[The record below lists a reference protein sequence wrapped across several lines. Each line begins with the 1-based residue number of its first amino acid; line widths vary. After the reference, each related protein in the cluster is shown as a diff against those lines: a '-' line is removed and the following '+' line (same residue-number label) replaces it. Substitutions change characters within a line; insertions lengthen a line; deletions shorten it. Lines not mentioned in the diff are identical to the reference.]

1 MKKLLF
7 LSAVIAVFIS
17 ACSPDDEIINIVDET
32 ETCDTTY
39 LPIVMCHGFLASGDT
54 YAKQAQRFLQNNY
67 CGVSVYVFDWNSLGG
82 GSNVEA
88 LDAFIES
95 VLARTGASQV
105 ELAGHSAGGGLGYD
119 YLADATRAAK
129 VAHYVHLG
137 SSPQTAPAGPNGE
150 VPTLNIWSP
159 YDAIVAGADIP
170 GAQNVQLAGK
180 DHYEVA
186 TSPETFEAM
195 FQFFRGTAAAS
206 SVIISDNVRAVGG
219 KVLTLGENE
228 PLVGATVH
236 VFEVDGAT
244 GLRIANEPLIT
255 YTTNEYGQWGCFNAE
270 EGAFYEFEVTPVEP
284 SGRKLHY
291 YREPFLTSDNI
302 VYLRAMPPA
311 SSLAGILLASL
322 PADDEQAVVIAFASS
337 QAVITGRDELFANNV
352 ELSTP
357 EFASADNTSIAF
369 FLYDNGNGQTD
380 ANAVGLFGSLS
391 FLSGVDVFFPTASS
405 EAITLRFNQRTLNV
419 RNWPSESEGLTIGVF
434 D

>member
-7 LSAVIAVFIS
+7 LSAVISVFVS
-17 ACSPDDEIINIVDET
+17 ACSPDDEIINIVDKS

-88 LDAFIES
+88 LDAFIEG

-186 TSPETFEAM
+186 TSLETFEAM
-195 FQFFRGTAAAS
+195 FQFFRGS
-206 SVIISDNVRAVGG
+206 
-219 KVLTLGENE
+219 
-228 PLVGATVH
+228 
-236 VFEVDGAT
+236 
-244 GLRIANEPLIT
+244 
-255 YTTNEYGQWGCFNAE
+255 
-270 EGAFYEFEVTPVEP
+270 
-284 SGRKLHY
+284 
-291 YREPFLTSDNI
+291 I
-302 VYLRAMPPA
+302 VY
-311 SSLAGILLASL
+311 IK
-322 PADDEQAVVIAFASS
+322 
-337 QAVITGRDELFANNV
+337 IT
-352 ELSTP
+352 SK
-357 EFASADNTSIAF
+357 
-369 FLYDNGNGQTD
+369 
-380 ANAVGLFGSLS
+380 
-391 FLSGVDVFFPTASS
+391 
-405 EAITLRFNQRTLNV
+405 
-419 RNWPSESEGLTIGVF
+419 
-434 D
+434 